1 MRLFINSGVFKRD
14 IAKSAILKDGRLKL
28 SIPNY
33 SEKTGKSRNVNF
45 IIPNC
50 AQEMLEGDVLISNL
64 SLVKE
69 NKNKYVFSETYD
81 SCESESIYALIRS
94 TTAVPDDVYIPET
107 KIPNVEMICR
117 VRPADFECD
126 YGGFLG
132 NVYLIKITLKPK
144 ESVQVYLTTKKGT
157 GLRER
162 FVFYRPMPGVSSNW
176 VIRYED
182 EEIEE
187 SVRYIQGYISLSE
200 LM

>member
-1 MRLFINSGVFKRD
+1 MRLFINSGVCKRD
-14 IAKSAILKDGRLKL
+14 IAKFAVLKDGSLKL

-50 AQEMLEGDVLISNL
+50 TEKMLEGDILLSNL
-64 SLVKE
+64 SLAKE

-81 SCESESIYALIRS
+81 SCESGSIYALLRS
-94 TTAVPDDVYIPET
+94 TTAVPDDVYIPER
-107 KIPNVEMICR
+107 KRANVEVICR

-126 YGGFLG
+126 YGGFLA
-132 NVYLIKITLKPK
+132 NVYLVKITLKPK
-144 ESVQVYLTTKKGT
+144 ESLQVYLTTQKSIT
-157 GLRER
+157 YCQR
-162 FVFYRPMPGVSSNW
+162 FVFYRPQSEKNNNW

-182 EEIEE
+182 EEC
-187 SVRYIQGYISLSE
+187 VRLFAHDHISLSE